1 MRRALAASVL
11 VAGLALTGC
20 AEAEDE
26 DSEDGTSIVDE
37 EGGDEEDSEEGD
49 EEEESEDG

>member
-1 MRRALAASVL
+1 VL

-37 EGGDEEDSEEGD
+37 EGGEEGD